1 MELRQLRHSKPPI
14 VLIHGLW
21 VSALSWEHW
30 VDRYTSHGHEVIA
43 RGWPGME
50 GDLAE
55 LRSDPSGL
63 DDVGIADVV
72 DHYEGIIR
80 ELDQAP
86 IIMGHSFGGS
96 FVQVLLDRGLGAA
109 GVAIDAAALKGI
121 TKLPLSTL
129 RAASSGLR
137 NPKNRHRSIHLT
149 TAEFHYAF
157 TNTLDDD
164 AAAQAYDRYAAPG
177 PGRVLFEGALANFSR
192 HSPLV
197 VDFDRVDRAPLL
209 LIAGGM
215 DHVVPASVDRATA
228 KKYNK
233 AKAIVDYMEFP
244 GRSHFTLGEPG
255 WEEVADYALDWAMSH
270 IGDGSVAH
278 AQSL

>member
-1 MELRQLRHSKPPI
+1 MELRQLRDSKPPI

-30 VDRYTSHGHEVIA
+30 VERYRSRGHEVIA

-50 GDLAE
+50 GDFAE

-80 ELDQAP
+80 ELDEPP

-96 FVQVLLDRGLGAA
+96 FAQVLLDRGLGVA

-129 RAASSGLR
+129 RAASFGLR

-149 TAEFHYAF
+149 AAEFHYAF
-157 TNTLDDD
+157 TNTLDGD

-197 VDFDRVDRAPLL
+197 VDFHRVDRAPLL

-233 AKAIVDYMEFP
+233 SEAIVEYMEFP

-255 WEEVADYALDWAMSH
+255 WEEVADYALGWAMSH
-270 IGDGSVAH
+270 IGDGSIAH